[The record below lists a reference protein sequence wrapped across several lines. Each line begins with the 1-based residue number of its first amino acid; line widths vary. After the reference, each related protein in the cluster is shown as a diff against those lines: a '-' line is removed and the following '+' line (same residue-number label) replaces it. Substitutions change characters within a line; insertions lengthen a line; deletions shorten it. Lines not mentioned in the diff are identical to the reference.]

1 MPNISYARNN
11 EAIQL
16 TLATASKGPETFR
29 IRSGFPGID
38 SDTVTLAFDLS
49 YSSAMTRRSEPES

>member
-1 MPNISYARNN
+1 MEQAEGR
-11 EAIQL
+11 EL
-16 TLATASKGPETFR
+16 TLATASKAPETFR

-49 YSSAMTRRSEPES
+49 YGMSAHSPTRTA